1 MFPILAGFFW
11 AMLELRADGHCR
23 QACLVWF
30 RVTAVA
36 VEPPQLVAWID
47 PRLAWHKPTPSFE
60 VIQWH

>member
-30 RVTAVA
+30 RVTAVT
-36 VEPPQLVAWID
+36 VEPPQLVAWII
-47 PRLAWHKPTPSFE
+47 HG
-60 VIQWH
+60 